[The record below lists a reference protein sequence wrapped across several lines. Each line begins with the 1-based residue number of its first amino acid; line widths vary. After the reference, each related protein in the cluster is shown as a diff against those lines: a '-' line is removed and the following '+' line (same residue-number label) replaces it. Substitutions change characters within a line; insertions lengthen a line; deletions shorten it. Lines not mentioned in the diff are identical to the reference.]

1 MTDDS
6 LIKHDLDLLHLAN
19 VTMRFGGISALSG
32 CEIALRPLELAGL
45 IGPNGAGKTTVFN
58 VVTGV
63 YRPQEGEVMFSK
75 RAITGL
81 PGHRIARL
89 GIARTFQNI
98 RLFGELSVID
108 NVKIAYHYHARA
120 GLVASV
126 LRTPGFRAEEKLIE
140 DKAMQFLEVFSLA
153 HRRDEQ
159 AGKLSYGE
167 QRRLEIARALASEPK
182 LLLLDEPVAGMNQ
195 AESLELLRLVKWI
208 RDEFNI
214 TILLIE
220 HDMHF
225 VMNVCQRIIVM
236 DAGAIIAEGTP
247 DDVRKDPK
255 VIEAYLGSE
264 TS

>member
-1 MTDDS
+1 MEDD
-6 LIKHDLDLLHLAN
+6 LELLRLAD

-32 CEIALRPLELAGL
+32 CGLGLRPMELVGL

-63 YRPQEGEVMFSK
+63 YRPQEGEVTFSE

-81 PGHRIARL
+81 ASHRIARL

-98 RLFGELSVID
+98 RLFGELPVID
-108 NVKIAYHYHARA
+108 NVKMAYHCHARA
-120 GLVASV
+120 GLLSSI
-126 LRTPGFRAEEKLIE
+126 LRTGAFRAEERLIE
-140 DKAMQFLEVFSLA
+140 KKAMQFLEVFSLA
-153 HRRDEQ
+153 DRRDAP

-195 AESLELLRLVKWI
+195 AESLELLELVKWI

-225 VMNVCQRIIVM
+225 VMNVCERIVVL
-236 DAGAIIAEGTP
+236 DAGTIIAEGTP
-247 DDVRKDPK
+247 EEVRRDPK
-255 VIEAYLGSE
+255 VIEAYLGAQE
-264 TS
+264 

>member
-1 MTDDS
+1 MIDDS
-6 LIKHDLDLLHLAN
+6 LVTHDVDLLHLAN

-32 CEIALRPLELAGL
+32 CEIVLRPLELVGL

-63 YRPQEGEVMFSK
+63 YRPQEGDVVFSE
-75 RAITGL
+75 RAITGVAS
-81 PGHRIARL
+81 HRIARL

-108 NVKIAYHYHARA
+108 NVRIAYHCHARS
-120 GLVASV
+120 GLLSSI
-126 LRTPGFRAEEKLIE
+126 LRTPGFRAEERLIE
-140 DKAMQFLEVFSLA
+140 DKAMQLLEVFSLSD
-153 HRRDEQ
+153 RRNEP
-159 AGKLSYGE
+159 AGKLSYGQ

-195 AESLELLRLVKWI
+195 AESLELLELVQWI
-208 RDEFNI
+208 RNEFNT

-225 VMNVCQRIIVM
+225 VMNVCERIIVM
-236 DAGAIIAEGTP
+236 DAGAIIAEGAP
-247 DDVRKDPK
+247 DDVRRDPK
-255 VIEAYLGSE
+255 VIEAYLGAEGS
-264 TS
+264 